1 MTFRMKTV
9 TLIDTRT
16 QIPGEILGTVISSH
30 WSIASAF
37 KANEEWKKSMAEK
50 VDDQKHTIT
59 KIVTLKKRLK
69 DGETVK
75 INDLW
80 QNP

>member
-1 MTFRMKTV
+1 MKTV

-16 QIPGEILGTVISSH
+16 AIPGEILGTVISSH

-37 KANEEWKKSMAEK
+37 KANDEWQKSAALKLDGEEYT
-50 VDDQKHTIT
+50 VT
-59 KIVTLKKRLK
+59 KIVSLKNRLK

-75 INDLW
+75 IDDLW
-80 QNP
+80 QNPRTLE